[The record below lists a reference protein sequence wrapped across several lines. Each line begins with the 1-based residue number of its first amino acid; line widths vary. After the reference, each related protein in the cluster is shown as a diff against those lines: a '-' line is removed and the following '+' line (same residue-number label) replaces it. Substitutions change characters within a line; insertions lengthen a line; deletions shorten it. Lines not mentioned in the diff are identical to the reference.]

1 MINTIK
7 QEAED
12 RMSKAI
18 GALRGD
24 FSTIRTGKANPSIL
38 EKIAV
43 DYYGTPT
50 PISQMANI
58 SVPEARM
65 LMIQPWDRTVI
76 ASIEKAILK
85 SDLGL
90 NPNNDGTAIRLVLPQ
105 LTQETRKDLVKKV
118 KKKAEEAKVGVRNIR
133 RDCNDEL
140 KAVEKSKE
148 ISEDE
153 CKKAQDEMQKLTDK
167 FIAEIDKI
175 LENKEKEILE
185 V

>member
-7 QEAED
+7 QDAEE
-12 RMSKAI
+12 RMNKAL
-18 GALRGD
+18 GALRSD

-38 EKIAV
+38 EKVVV

-118 KKKAEEAKVGVRNIR
+118 KKKAEEAKVGIRNIR

-140 KAVEKSKE
+140 KAIEKSKE

-153 CKKAQDEMQKLTDK
+153 CKKAQDEMQKITDK
-167 FIAEIDKI
+167 FVADIEKV
-175 LENKEKEILE
+175 LENKEKEIME

>member
-7 QEAED
+7 QDAEE
-12 RMSKAI
+12 RMNKAL
-18 GALRGD
+18 GALRSD
-24 FSTIRTGKANPSIL
+24 FATIRTGKANPSIL
-38 EKIAV
+38 EKVVV

-118 KKKAEEAKVGVRNIR
+118 KKKAEEAKVGIRNIR

-140 KAVEKSKE
+140 KAIEKSKE

-153 CKKAQDEMQKLTDK
+153 CKKAQDEMQKITDK
-167 FIAEIDKI
+167 FVADIEKV
-175 LENKEKEILE
+175 LENKEKEIME